1 MINNSYGP
9 TIISSNKF
17 LKIYVTI
24 KQKFVIP
31 ENIEEYKINNTELIG
46 KPAINQLK
54 YYIYN
59 KANNDLRIICLSDE
73 QIKRIKIINN
83 NFNNINDNDCFNI
96 HCKFICINLKNKKVM
111 LVYSKFPK
119 RILHSMIFY
128 PKNTYLS

>member
-73 QIKRIKIINN
+73 QIKRINIDYSSRKTLYCNEENN
-83 NFNNINDNDCFNI
+83 L
-96 HCKFICINLKNKKVM
+96 FIYEGIKL
-111 LVYSKFPK
+111 
-119 RILHSMIFY
+119 
-128 PKNTYLS
+128 